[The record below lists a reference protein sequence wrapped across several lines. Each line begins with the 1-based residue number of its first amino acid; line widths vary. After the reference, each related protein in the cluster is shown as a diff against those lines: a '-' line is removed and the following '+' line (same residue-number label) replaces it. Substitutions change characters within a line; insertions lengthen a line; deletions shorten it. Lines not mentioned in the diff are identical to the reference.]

1 MSSFSFLPKKD
12 PKSSLLALIRSR
24 VAIAIAPHFHTQL
37 CTILTTLAT
46 KVARYLR
53 IIFSRWFVFSR
64 GIFVVLIDFNTAR
77 SVHLTKGYCIQWGNC
92 KPGGRGGMI
101 YTLGNLWKGCAAW
114 LFKSWQYFRPKKFIF
129 HTYFQTYFH
138 CHPAFQQP
146 PLRNRVIIS

>member
-46 KVARYLR
+46 KVARYLG

-77 SVHLTKGYCIQWGNC
+77 SVYLTKGYCIQWGNC

-101 YTLGNLWKGCAAW
+101 YTLGNLWRGRV
-114 LFKSWQYFRPKKFIF
+114 LHGSSNPDNISDPKSSCSTPIFRPE
-129 HTYFQTYFH
+129 
-138 CHPAFQQP
+138 
-146 PLRNRVIIS
+146 RRGGGGWRVV